1 MRFAQPLWLLFGL
14 ITCAFVL
21 WRYRR
26 FDLRQRAS
34 LAQFAAARL
43 LDRLT
48 SSVSIARRNAKR
60 ALFVAGLG
68 LIFVALARPQAGYVW
83 EETHRKGLELLFAV
97 DTSKSMLSE
106 DVKPNRLARA
116 KLAVHDLL
124 DKLDGDGV
132 GLIAFAG
139 NAFLQCPITL
149 DYDAFR
155 ESLDAVDTN
164 TIPRGG
170 TDIAAAIREAQATFK
185 TRTANEK
192 ILVLMTDGE
201 DLEAEGIAAAKA
213 AAKDGVRIFTVGV
226 GTTAGELV
234 PLKAGNESGGFVR
247 DDQGNLVKSH
257 LDETTLKSI
266 ADATGGMYQPL
277 GAQGQGLDKIYE
289 GGLAHFTR
297 HDLASRRAKVYLEQ
311 FHWALLAALACLTA
325 SMLIGTRRNTA
336 PAPKPIAPPA
346 GNGRR
351 IRPRVAKGSSALSG
365 LRSPVSGL
373 ALALMMPVAV
383 HASPQSAEQA
393 YHAGNFGK
401 AEQDYAATAAKEPAK
416 PKLQFN
422 AGSAAYK
429 AGDYAKAA
437 DAFQKT
443 IAASDVP
450 VQQSAYYNLGN
461 TQYRTGEKTAKTTP
475 EETIKTWEGAIKSY
489 DAALQINAS
498 DADAKH
504 NRDVVQRKLDN
515 LKKQEQQKKDQQKQQ
530 QQQQKQDQDKQ
541 DQKNQSGQQKQD
553 SKDSKGDSKD
563 QKNQKQDAQNKSG
576 DGQDQKDQKNA
587 KAGSKDGKGD
597 DKNQQAKADASK
609 QDKDNSS
616 KPQDKPG
623 DQKSAASKPG
633 QEPKQGDEKQD
644 QSTAANQPKP
654 EPQPGKKPS
663 KGNAEPAHPE
673 QSKDA
678 GSETAAAD
686 ERREPGQM
694 TKQEAKQLLD
704 SLRADERRLPASS
717 KSRGLAGAKNDQPL
731 KDW

>member
-14 ITCAFVL
+14 VTCAFVL

-48 SSVSIARRNAKR
+48 ASVSIARRNAKR
-60 ALFVAGLG
+60 ALFVAGVG

-124 DKLDGDGV
+124 DKLNGDGV

-155 ESLDAVDTN
+155 ESLDAIDTN

-213 AAKDGVRIFTVGV
+213 AANDGVRIFTVGV

-234 PLKAGNESGGFVR
+234 PMNAGNNSAGFVR

-257 LDETTLKSI
+257 LDETTLKAI

-277 GAQGQGLDKIYE
+277 GAQGQGLDKIYDD
-289 GGLAHFTR
+289 GLARFTR

-311 FHWALLAALACLTA
+311 FHWALLAALACLSA
-325 SMLIGTRRNTA
+325 SMLIGTRRNHA
-336 PAPKPIAPPA
+336 PAVKPIAPRA
-346 GNGRR
+346 KNGRR
-351 IRPRVAKGSSALSG
+351 IRPGVATA
-365 LRSPVSGL
+365 
-373 ALALMMPVAV
+373 ALAMALLTPLAG

-393 YHAGNFGK
+393 YRAGNFGQ
-401 AEQDYAATAAKEPAK
+401 AEQDYAATAAKQPAR
-416 PKLQFN
+416 PELQFN
-422 AGSAAYK
+422 TGSAAYK
-429 AGDYAKAA
+429 AGDFAKAA

-443 IAASDVP
+443 IAAGDVP

-461 TQYRTGEKTAKTTP
+461 TQYRTGEKTEKTTP
-475 EETIKTWEGAIKSY
+475 QETIKTWEEAIKSY
-489 DAALQINAS
+489 DAALQIKAS

-504 NRDVVQRKLDN
+504 NRDVVQRKLDQ
-515 LKKQEQQKKDQQKQQ
+515 LKKQEQQKKDQQN
-530 QQQQKQDQDKQ
+530 QQQKNQGKQ
-541 DQKNQSGQQKQD
+541 DQKNQSGQQQKQD

-563 QKNQKQDAQNKSG
+563 QKQNAQNKQG
-576 DGQDQKDQKNA
+576 
-587 KAGSKDGKGD
+587 DGKGD
-597 DKNQQAKADASK
+597 NKNQQAKADTSK
-609 QDKDNSS
+609 QNKDKSG
-616 KPQDKPG
+616 KPQEKPG
-623 DQKSAASKPG
+623 DQKNPASLAG
-633 QEPKQGDEKQD
+633 QEPKQGDAKQD
-644 QSTAANQPKP
+644 QATAANQSKP
-654 EPQPGKKPS
+654 EAQADKKPS

-673 QSKDA
+673 QPKDA
-678 GSETAAAD
+678 GSETAAE

-694 TKQEAKQLLD
+694 TKQEARELLD

>member
-14 ITCAFVL
+14 VTCAFVL

-48 SSVSIARRNAKR
+48 ASVSIARRNAKR
-60 ALFVAGLG
+60 ALFVAGVG

-124 DKLDGDGV
+124 DKLNGDGV

-155 ESLDAVDTN
+155 ESLDAIDTN

-213 AAKDGVRIFTVGV
+213 AANDGVRIFTVGV

-234 PLKAGNESGGFVR
+234 PMNAGNNSAGFVR

-257 LDETTLKSI
+257 LDETTLKAI

-277 GAQGQGLDKIYE
+277 GAQGQGLDKIYDD
-289 GGLAHFTR
+289 GLARFTR

-311 FHWALLAALACLTA
+311 FHWALLAALACLSA
-325 SMLIGTRRNTA
+325 SMLIGTRRNHA
-336 PAPKPIAPPA
+336 PAVKPIAPRA
-346 GNGRR
+346 KNGRR
-351 IRPRVAKGSSALSG
+351 IRPGVATA
-365 LRSPVSGL
+365 
-373 ALALMMPVAV
+373 ALAMALLTPLAG

-393 YHAGNFGK
+393 YRAGNFGQ
-401 AEQDYAATAAKEPAK
+401 AEQDYAATAAKQPAR
-416 PKLQFN
+416 PELQFN
-422 AGSAAYK
+422 TGSAAYK
-429 AGDYAKAA
+429 AGDFAKAA

-443 IAASDVP
+443 IAAGDVP

-461 TQYRTGEKTAKTTP
+461 TQYRTGEKTEKTTP
-475 EETIKTWEGAIKSY
+475 QETIKTWEEAIKSY
-489 DAALQINAS
+489 DAALQIKAS

-504 NRDVVQRKLDN
+504 NRDVVQRKLDQ
-515 LKKQEQQKKDQQKQQ
+515 LKKQEQQKKDQQN
-530 QQQQKQDQDKQ
+530 QQQKNQGKQ
-541 DQKNQSGQQKQD
+541 DQKNQSGQQQKQD

-563 QKNQKQDAQNKSG
+563 QKQNAQNKQG
-576 DGQDQKDQKNA
+576 DGKNQQNQKDA
-587 KAGSKDGKGD
+587 KDGKGD
-597 DKNQQAKADASK
+597 NKNQQAKADTSK
-609 QDKDNSS
+609 QNKDKSG
-616 KPQDKPG
+616 KPQEKPG
-623 DQKSAASKPG
+623 DQKNPASLAG
-633 QEPKQGDEKQD
+633 QEPKQGDAKQD
-644 QSTAANQPKP
+644 QATAANQSKP
-654 EPQPGKKPS
+654 EAQADKKPS

-673 QSKDA
+673 QPKDA
-678 GSETAAAD
+678 GSETAAE

-694 TKQEAKQLLD
+694 TKQEARELLD

>member
-14 ITCAFVL
+14 ITCALVL

-48 SSVSIARRNAKR
+48 SSVSVGRRNAKR
-60 ALFVAGLG
+60 ALFLTGLG

-124 DKLDGDGV
+124 DKLNGDGV

-213 AAKDGVRIFTVGV
+213 AASDGVKIFTVGV

-234 PLKAGNESGGFVR
+234 PLNAGNGGAGFVR

-257 LDETTLKSI
+257 LDESTLKAI
-266 ADATGGMYQPL
+266 AEATGGMYQPL
-277 GAQGQGLDKIYE
+277 GAQGQGLDKIYDD
-289 GGLAHFTR
+289 GLARFTR

-325 SMLIGTRRNTA
+325 SMLVGTRRKTPELKA
-336 PAPKPIAPPA
+336 IAA
-346 GNGRR
+346 RAKNGRR
-351 IRPRVAKGSSALSG
+351 VRARVATG
-365 LRSPVSGL
+365 
-373 ALALMMPVAV
+373 ALAMTLVMPVAV

-401 AEQDYAATAAKEPAK
+401 AEQDYAATSAKEPAR
-416 PKLQFN
+416 PELQFN
-422 AGSAAYK
+422 TGSAAYK

-461 TQYRTGEKTAKTTP
+461 TQYRTGEKTEKTTP
-475 EETIKTWEGAIKSY
+475 QETIKTWETAIKSY
-489 DAALQINAS
+489 DASLQINPA

-515 LKKQEQQKKDQQKQQ
+515 LKKQEQQKKDQQQQ
-530 QQQQKQDQDKQ
+530 QQQNQDKQ
-541 DQKNQSGQQKQD
+541 DQKNQSGQQQKQD

-563 QKNQKQDAQNKSG
+563 QKNQGQNAQNKQG
-576 DGQDQKDQKNA
+576 GGKNQKDQQSA
-587 KAGSKDGKGD
+587 KAGSKDKQDPAKDQKGG
-597 DKNQQAKADASK
+597 DKNQQQAKADASK
-609 QDKDNSS
+609 QNKDNSG
-616 KPQDKPG
+616 KPEDKPG
-623 DQKSAASKPG
+623 DQKNPAAQAG
-633 QEPKQGDEKQD
+633 QQPTQGDAKQD
-644 QSTAANQPKP
+644 QATAANQPKP
-654 EPQPGKKPS
+654 EPQPGNKTS
-663 KGNAEPAHPE
+663 KGKAEPAHPE
-673 QSKDA
+673 QPKDA

-704 SLRADERRLPASS
+704 SLRADERKLPSS
-717 KSRGLAGAKNDQPL
+717 YKSRGLAGARNDQPL

>member
-1 MRFAQPLWLLFGL
+1 MRFAQPLWLLVGL
-14 ITCAFVL
+14 LACAFVL

-60 ALFVAGLG
+60 VLFVTGLG

-106 DVKPNRLARA
+106 DVKPNRLTRA

-124 DKLDGDGV
+124 DKLNGDGV

-155 ESLDAVDTN
+155 ESLDAIDTN

-201 DLEAEGIAAAKA
+201 DLEAEGIAAAKD
-213 AAKDGVRIFTVGV
+213 AAKDGVKIFTVGV

-234 PLKAGNESGGFVR
+234 PMGAGNGSAGFVR

-257 LDETTLKSI
+257 LDETTLRAI
-266 ADATGGMYQPL
+266 ANATGGMYQPL
-277 GAQGQGLDKIYE
+277 GAQGQGLDKIYDD
-289 GGLAHFTR
+289 GLAHFTR

-311 FHWALLAALACLTA
+311 FHWALLAALACLAA
-325 SMLIGTRRNTA
+325 SMLIGNRRKT

-346 GNGRR
+346 RNGRR
-351 IRPRVAKGSSALSG
+351 TSPRVATG
-365 LRSPVSGL
+365 
-373 ALALMMPVAV
+373 ALAIALLTPLAV
-383 HASPQSAEQA
+383 HASPQTAEQA
-393 YHAGNFGK
+393 YRSGNFGK
-401 AEQDYAATAAKEPAK
+401 AEQDYAATAAKQPAK
-416 PKLQFN
+416 PELQFN
-422 AGSAAYK
+422 TGSAAYK
-429 AGDYAKAA
+429 AGDYAKAT

-461 TQYRTGEKTAKTTP
+461 TQYRTGEKTEKTTP
-475 EETIKTWEGAIKSY
+475 QETMKTWESAIKSY

-504 NRDVVQRKLDN
+504 NRDLVQRKLDQ

-530 QQQQKQDQDKQ
+530 QKQNQDKK
-541 DQKNQSGQQKQD
+541 DQKDQSGQQQKQD
-553 SKDSKGDSKD
+553 SKDSKGDSKNQKD
-563 QKNQKQDAQNKSG
+563 QKSDAQNKQG
-576 DGQDQKDQKNA
+576 GGKDQKDKSQSA
-587 KAGSKDGKGD
+587 KAGSKDKKDSDKDGKGD

-609 QDKDNSS
+609 QDKDKSG

-623 DQKSAASKPG
+623 DQKNPASQAG
-633 QEPKQGDEKQD
+633 QEPKQGDGKQD
-644 QSTAANQPKP
+644 QAAAANQPKP
-654 EPQPGKKPS
+654 EPQPGKNPS

-673 QSKDA
+673 QPKDA
-678 GSETAAAD
+678 GSETAAAE

-704 SLRADERRLPASS
+704 SLRADERRLPATS
-717 KSRGLAGAKNDQPL
+717 KSRGLAGARTDHPL

>member
-1 MRFAQPLWLLFGL
+1 MRFAHPLWLVFGI

-60 ALFVAGLG
+60 ALFVTGLG

-83 EETHRKGLELLFAV
+83 EETHRKGLEILFAV

-124 DKLDGDGV
+124 DKLNGDGV

-155 ESLDAVDTN
+155 ESLDALDTN

-201 DLEAEGIAAAKA
+201 DLEGEGIAAAKVA
-213 AAKDGVRIFTVGV
+213 ASDGVRIFTVGV

-234 PLKAGNESGGFVR
+234 PMNVGNDSAGFVR
-247 DDQGNLVKSH
+247 DDQGKLVKSH
-257 LDETTLKSI
+257 LDETTLKAI

-277 GAQGQGLDKIYE
+277 GAQGQGLDKIYDD
-289 GGLAHFTR
+289 GLAHFTR
-297 HDLASRRAKVYLEQ
+297 HDLASRRAKIYIER
-311 FHWALLAALACLTA
+311 FYWALLGALACLVA
-325 SMLIGTRRNTA
+325 SMLIGTRRNNT
-336 PAPKPIAPPA
+336 PARKPIAPRA
-346 GNGRR
+346 KNGRR
-351 IRPRVAKGSSALSG
+351 VRPGVATG
-365 LRSPVSGL
+365 
-373 ALALMMPVAV
+373 ALAMALLIPAAV

-393 YHAGNFGK
+393 YRAGNFGK
-401 AEQDYAATAAKEPAK
+401 AEQDYAATAAKQPAK
-416 PKLQFN
+416 PELQFN
-422 AGSAAYK
+422 TGSAAYK
-429 AGDYAKAA
+429 AGDFAKAA

-443 IAASDVP
+443 IAASDIP

-461 TQYRTGEKTAKTTP
+461 TEYRTGEKTEKTTP
-475 EETIKTWEGAIKSY
+475 QETIKTWEGAIKSY

-515 LKKQEQQKKDQQKQQ
+515 LKKQEQEKKDQQQEN
-530 QQQQKQDQDKQ
+530 QDKQ

-563 QKNQKQDAQNKSG
+563 QKNQKQNAQNKPG
-576 DGQDQKDQKNA
+576 DGKDQKDQKNA
-587 KAGSKDGKGD
+587 KAGSEDKKDSAKDGKSD
-597 DKNQQAKADASK
+597 DKNQQAKADPSK
-609 QDKDNSS
+609 QDRDNSG
-616 KPQDKPG
+616 KPQEKPG
-623 DQKSAASKPG
+623 DQKNDASQAG
-633 QEPKQGDEKQD
+633 QEPKQGDAKQD
-644 QSTAANQPKP
+644 QATAANQPKP
-654 EPQPGKKPS
+654 EPQSGKKPS

-673 QSKDA
+673 QPKDA
-678 GSETAAAD
+678 GSEATAAE

-717 KSRGLAGAKNDQPL
+717 KSRGLAGARNDQPL